1 MNDVFTKLKFQRRP
15 APVIAEHRPMYKI
28 AQILLILHIASRAGR
43 SKLPRLHLFN
53 WALKAADRTKQLI
66 DAASQRKLR
75 VAAWGF
81 DPALAIAV
89 RYAIADELIRE
100 TQTGYEITDNGT
112 EFAKAI
118 CKLSDL
124 FATDKKAL
132 ERIGKGITEN
142 MVEEIAK
149 GWENT

>member
-15 APVIAEHRPMYKI
+15 APVIAEYRPMYKI
-28 AQILLILHIASRAGR
+28 VQILLILHIASRAGR
-43 SKLPRLHLFN
+43 SKLLRLHLFN

-124 FATDKKAL
+124 FAADKKAL
-132 ERIGKGITEN
+132 ERIGKGITEI

>member
-1 MNDVFTKLKFQRRP
+1 MSNAFTKLKFERRP
-15 APVIAEHRPMYKI
+15 APVLAEHRPVYKI
-28 AQILLILHIASRAGR
+28 VQILLVLHIASRAGR

-53 WALKAADRTKQLI
+53 WALKSADRTQQLV
-66 DAASQRKLR
+66 DASNKKKLR

-100 TQTGYEITDNGT
+100 TQTGYEITDSGT
-112 EFAKAI
+112 EFAKTI
-118 CKLSDL
+118 CGLPDVLTK
-124 FATDKKAL
+124 DKKAL
-132 ERIGKGITEN
+132 EQIGKGITEN

-149 GWENT
+149 GWERA